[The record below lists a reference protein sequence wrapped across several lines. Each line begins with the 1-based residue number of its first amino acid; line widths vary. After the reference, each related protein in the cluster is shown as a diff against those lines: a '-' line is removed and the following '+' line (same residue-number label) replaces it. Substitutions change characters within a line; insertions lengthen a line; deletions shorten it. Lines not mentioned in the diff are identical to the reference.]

1 MSESTA
7 APAAADAPSAPPPA
21 SQPGISVSDAARL
34 LGQQRRI
41 APNAPIA
48 QPPAPAPAA
57 PERRPSP
64 NEMIAAA
71 ASPQAAPAPAAPAQ
85 SALERALG
93 VPGESPPPAA
103 NANQPAQSIAQ
114 IDIEG
119 RAYSQ
124 AELREA
130 VLKSAD
136 YTAKTQELAQGRQ
149 ALAQQRQQLDAQ
161 AQALQMVLPYIQ
173 PELQRLAETMQNAPQ
188 MPDPQ
193 LAESDPAAYV
203 RQRALYDQ
211 AVAEQQRL
219 GGLTQLQ
226 QQAQARA
233 MEQAVA
239 NANQMLAQ
247 EYPFWAD
254 PQERA
259 TAQAQIVQWATT
271 QGGFDR
277 NELRNLA
284 SAHHLKTMMKAM
296 AYDRMT
302 AGAKTT
308 APTALTTAPTRG
320 VPPPPAPAAAVQHAQ
335 QAFDERATIRSGAA
349 LLAARRAAA
358 GR

>member
-1 MSESTA
+1 MSESTS
-7 APAAADAPSAPPPA
+7 APAADAPATPAPA

-34 LGQQRRI
+34 LGQQRRA
-41 APNAPIA
+41 APAAAPIA
-48 QPPAPAPAA
+48 QPAAPAQAA
-57 PERRPSP
+57 PDRKPSP
-64 NEMIAAA
+64 NELIAAG
-71 ASPQAAPAPAAPAQ
+71 ASPQPAPAAPAAPAQ

-93 VPGESPPPAA
+93 VPAGEPA
-103 NANQPAQSIAQ
+103 NTNQPVQPVAQ

-119 RAYSQ
+119 RAYTQ

-149 ALAQQRQQLDAQ
+149 ALAQQRQALDAQ

-173 PELQRLAETMQNAPQ
+173 PELQRLAESVNQQAQ
-188 MPDPQ
+188 MPDPA

-211 AVAEQQRL
+211 AIAEQQRL

-239 NANQMLAQ
+239 NANELLAR

-296 AYDRMT
+296 AYDRWV

-320 VPPPPAPAAAVQHAQ
+320 VPPPPAPAAAVQQAQ
-335 QAFDERATIRSGAA
+335 QAFEERATIRSGAA

>member
-1 MSESTA
+1 MSESTS
-7 APAAADAPSAPPPA
+7 APAADAPSAPAPA

-34 LGQQRRI
+34 LGQQRRT
-41 APNAPIA
+41 APAAAPAA
-48 QPPAPAPAA
+48 QPAAPAPAA
-57 PERRPSP
+57 PDRKPSP
-64 NEMIAAA
+64 NEMAAAA
-71 ASPQAAPAPAAPAQ
+71 ASPPPAPAPAAPAQ

-103 NANQPAQSIAQ
+103 NTNQPGQ
-114 IDIEG
+114 IPANDTGLAIEIEG
-119 RAYSQ
+119 RR
-124 AELREA
+124 LNTIDDVREFA
-130 VLKSAD
+130 RLKSAD
-136 YTAKTQELAQGRQ
+136 YTQKMQQLGT
-149 ALAQQRQQLDAQ
+149 QRQQLDAQ

-173 PELQRLAETMQNAPQ
+173 PELQRLAESVNQQAQ
-188 MPDPQ
+188 MPDPA

-211 AVAEQQRL
+211 AIAEQQRL

-239 NANQMLAQ
+239 NANETLAK

-254 PQERA
+254 PAERA

-308 APTALTTAPTRG
+308 APTSLTTAPTRG
-320 VPPPPAPAAAVQHAQ
+320 VPPPPAPAAAVQQAQ
-335 QAFDERATIRSGAA
+335 QAFEERATIRSGAA